1 MELTQRK
8 IEKKKKKDEELFQ
21 IKKEIKNSKTE
32 VEDDLS
38 NADEVSAKLIELEVR
53 SRRNNLQIDGIKEEP
68 YQTWKVYEK
77 KFQNITVD
85 KLGRVTKKLI
95 DAT

>member
-1 MELTQRK
+1 M
-8 IEKKKKKDEELFQ
+8 KKKKKKIRGNIPD
-21 IKKEIKNSKTE
+21 KKRNKKLKKTE

-77 KFQNITVD
+77 KFQNITAD
-85 KLGRVTKKLI
+85 KLGRVT
-95 DAT
+95 

>member
-8 IEKKKKKDEELFQ
+8 IKKKKDEELFQ

-38 NADEVSAKLIELEVR
+38 NADEVSAQLIELEVR
-53 SRRNNLQIDGIKEEP
+53 SRRNNLQIDGRKEEP
-68 YQTWKVYEK
+68 YQTWKAYEK
-77 KFQNITVD
+77 NFQNIIAD
-85 KLGRVTKKLI
+85 KLRKE
-95 DAT
+95 

>member
-1 MELTQRK
+1 MK
-8 IEKKKKKDEELFQ
+8 KKKKKKDEELFQ

-77 KFQNITVD
+77 NSKISLRINWEE
-85 KLGRVTKKLI
+85 
-95 DAT
+95 

>member
-1 MELTQRK
+1 M
-8 IEKKKKKDEELFQ
+8 KKKKKKRRGTIPD
-21 IKKEIKNSKTE
+21 KKEIKNSKTE

-77 KFQNITVD
+77 KFQNIIAD
-85 KLGRVTKKLI
+85 KLGRVT
-95 DAT
+95 